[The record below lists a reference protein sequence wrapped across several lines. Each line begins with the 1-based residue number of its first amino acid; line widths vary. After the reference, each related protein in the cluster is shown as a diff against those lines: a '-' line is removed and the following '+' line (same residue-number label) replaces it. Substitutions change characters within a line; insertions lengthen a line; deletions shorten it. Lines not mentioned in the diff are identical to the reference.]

1 MVNIGHL
8 VVSEEQ
14 QAWQG
19 RNLRLLGKEREGEEG
34 GEAFRFGLQ
43 RIISEFISVLYIRR
57 MTIKSS
63 FEFPFPRIGRP
74 KKGRF

>member
-1 MVNIGHL
+1 MVNIGNL

-19 RNLRLLGKEREGEEG
+19 RILWSLGKQREGEDG

-43 RIISEFISVLYIRR
+43 RIISEIISVL
-57 MTIKSS
+57 S
-63 FEFPFPRIGRP
+63 F
-74 KKGRF
+74 

>member
-19 RNLRLLGKEREGEEG
+19 RSLRLLGKELEGEEG
-34 GEAFRFGLQ
+34 GEAFL
-43 RIISEFISVLYIRR
+43 VW
-57 MTIKSS
+57 SS
-63 FEFPFPRIGRP
+63 TDNI
-74 KKGRF
+74 

>member
-1 MVNIGHL
+1 MIIIGHL
-8 VVSEEQ
+8 VVAEEQ
-14 QAWQG
+14 RAWQG
-19 RNLRLLGKEREGEEG
+19 RILRSLGKQREGEEG

-43 RIISEFISVLYIRR
+43 RIISEIISVLY
-57 MTIKSS
+57 S